1 MGCILFCFSIESS
14 VNCGIINYKKQLN
27 MKKIVTSI
35 AMCLSGFASMAQV
48 GAVAPNFTADDING
62 NTHDIYNHLST
73 GKVVIVDMFATWCG
87 PCWSFHTAHYL
98 EDLNTEFGPNGTN
111 EVVIIAYEDD
121 ANSTIDDLYG
131 TGSNTYG
138 DWTAGIS
145 YNMIHGPN
153 PLPLA
158 YGSGYPTISVICP
171 SDKKIKYNL
180 FNSGSLQQMRMDVQ
194 DVITQ
199 CSSGSVEENP
209 HTLELFVAPNPLT
222 DKLHVAFNAVNSEN
236 AELSIYS
243 VSGELIS
250 VSSHQVLEGENV
262 LELDLGSIEA
272 GTYFLKVETPTQF
285 STLKTIV
292 KL

>member
-1 MGCILFCFSIESS
+1 
-14 VNCGIINYKKQLN
+14 

-35 AMCLSGFASMAQV
+35 AVCLSGFASMAQV
-48 GAVAPNFTADDING
+48 DVVAPNFTADDING
-62 NTHDIYNHLST
+62 TTHDLYDHLAD
-73 GKVVIVDMFATWCG
+73 GKVVIVDMFTTWCS
-87 PCWSFHTAHYL
+87 PCWSFHSQHYL

-121 ANSTIDDLYG
+121 PSTTLDALNGIG
-131 TGSNTYG
+131 PNTYG
-138 DWTAGIS
+138 DWTAGVS
-145 YNMIHGPN
+145 YNIINGTIS
-153 PLPLA
+153 LPSE
-158 YGSGYPTISVICP
+158 YGTGYPTVSVICP
-171 SDKKIKYNL
+171 SDKEIKCNL
-180 FNSGSLQQMRMDVQ
+180 VSVSSLQEMRTWVQ

-199 CSSGSVEENP
+199 CSSNSVEETP
-209 HTLELFVAPNPLT
+209 HALELFVAPNPLT